1 MTGGSVSVSHPS
13 LVYNSTKVP
22 ITPAIKATSK
32 LYNHC
37 FSPTKSKTRKIT
49 KVDPINIAIEPSTV
63 FLFLTS
69 LCSITLLFS
78 FLPTKAARAS
88 PIPHARIPA
97 RIIYLYDSPYMP
109 QKTQMAVIKTKKAI
123 VRLLL
128 TSPLKRSAS
137 KS

>member
-1 MTGGSVSVSHPS
+1 ME
-13 LVYNSTKVP
+13 
-22 ITPAIKATSK
+22 A
-32 LYNHC
+32 
-37 FSPTKSKTRKIT
+37 
-49 KVDPINIAIEPSTV
+49 INIAALPSIV
-63 FLFLTS
+63 LVLLTN
-69 LCSITLLFS
+69 LLLIWVVLLLF
-78 FLPTKAARAS
+78 PTNAARAS

-109 QKTQMAVIKTKKAI
+109 QKTLMDDIKTKKAI

>member
-22 ITPAIKATSK
+22 ITPAIEETIK

-37 FSPTKSKTRKIT
+37 FSPTKSKTREIT

-88 PIPHARIPA
+88 PIPHANMPA

-109 QKTQMAVIKTKKAI
+109 QKTLMAVIKTKKAI

>member
-22 ITPAIKATSK
+22 ITPAIEETIK
-32 LYNHC
+32 LYIHC

-49 KVDPINIAIEPSTV
+49 KVDPISIAIEPSTV
-63 FLFLTS
+63 FLFFTN
-69 LCSITLLFS
+69 LCSITLLLS
-78 FLPTKAARAS
+78 FFPTKAASAS

-109 QKTQMAVIKTKKAI
+109 QKTLMAVIKTKKAI